1 MGYFDTLNRKLICYL
16 DPEDLIGYFYTLN
29 GVDITVLYLFED
41 TNRYLIETNNEGN

>member
-16 DPEDLIGYFYTLN
+16 DPEDPIGYFYTPN

-41 TNRYLIETNNEGN
+41 TNRYHIETNNEGS